1 VVRVSG
7 AFEGRAAIVTGA
19 GRGLG
24 RAYALELARQ
34 GAAVVV
40 NDIGAPDLVVEEILA
55 AGGKAVRSTDTVTT
69 PAGGQ
74 AIVDRALDAFGAV
87 DVVINNAGI
96 VRDRSFAKLEFA
108 DLEAVLDVHLRG
120 AFHVSQ
126 PAFRVM
132 KDRGYGRLLFV
143 TSSSGLFGNFG
154 QANYA
159 AAKMGLVGLARTI
172 AIEGATYGITSN
184 AIAPLAN
191 TPMTD
196 GLFGGAIEDF
206 DADSVVPMALHLVA
220 EDCKLTGEIFSAGGG
235 RYGRVI
241 IGVTRGWVDTESTP
255 TIEIL
260 REHMDEIRA
269 EAGVV
274 LPGSLFEEIELA
286 RSLR

>member
-1 VVRVSG
+1 M
-7 AFEGRAAIVTGA
+7 AKLCEGRVAIVTGA

-40 NDIGAPDLVVEEILA
+40 NDVGDPAAVVDEIA
-55 AGGKAVRSTDTVTT
+55 ADGGRAVASHDSVAT

-74 AIVDRALDAFGAV
+74 AIVQRALDAFGTV
-87 DVVINNAGI
+87 DAVINNAGI
-96 VRDRSFAKLEFA
+96 VRDRTFAKLDLA

-132 KDRGYGRLLFV
+132 KERGYGRLLFV
-143 TSSSGLFGNFG
+143 TSGSGLFGNFG

-159 AAKMGLVGLARTI
+159 AAKMGLVGLTRTV
-172 AIEGATYGITSN
+172 AIEGARHGITAN

-206 DADSVVPMALHLVA
+206 DADSVVPMALHLVS
-220 EDCKLTGEIFSAGGG
+220 EECTQTGEIFSAGGG
-235 RYGRVI
+235 RYARVT
-241 IGVTRGWVDTESTP
+241 IGVTRGWIDGGTP
-255 TIEIL
+255 PSL
-260 REHMDEIRA
+260 DAVSDHMDEICA
-269 EAGVV
+269 DEGAVQ
-274 LPGSLFEEIELA
+274 PGSLSDEIELA
-286 RSLR
+286 RSLL

>member
-1 VVRVSG
+1 MSG
-7 AFEGRAAIVTGA
+7 AFDGRVAIVTGA

-34 GAAVVV
+34 GACVVV
-40 NDIGAPDLVVEEILA
+40 NDVGDPAAVVEELEA
-55 AGGKAVRSTDTVTT
+55 AGGRAVANRDSVST
-69 PAGGQ
+69 PEGGQ
-74 AIVDRALDAFGAV
+74 AIVQCALDAFGTV

-96 VRDRSFAKLEFA
+96 VRDRSFAKLDRD

-132 KDRGYGRLLFV
+132 KERGYGRLLFV
-143 TSSSGLFGNFG
+143 TSGSGLFGNFG

-159 AAKMGLVGLARTI
+159 AAKMGLVGLTRTV
-172 AIEGATYGITSN
+172 AIEGARYGISAN

-206 DADSVVPMALHLVA
+206 QTESVVPMALHLVSDA
-220 EDCKLTGEIFSAGGG
+220 CTQTGEVFSVGGG
-235 RYGRVI
+235 RYARVT
-241 IGVTRGWVDTESTP
+241 IGVTRGWTDGGPRP
-255 TIEIL
+255 TLEAV
-260 REHMDEIRA
+260 REHMDEICA
-269 EAGVV
+269 EDGAVE
-274 LPGSLFEEIELA
+274 PGSLAEEIDLA
-286 RSLR
+286 RSLI